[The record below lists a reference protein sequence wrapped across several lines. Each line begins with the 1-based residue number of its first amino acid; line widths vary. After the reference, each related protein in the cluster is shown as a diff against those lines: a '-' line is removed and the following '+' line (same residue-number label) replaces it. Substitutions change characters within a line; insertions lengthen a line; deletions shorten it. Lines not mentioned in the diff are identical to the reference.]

1 MTDSERKINNMLLHN
16 TSCVSNIFTN
26 KSSCKDMYSDLNL
39 RFFPPT
45 FFSPNICLSCS
56 LSAKSTGYKNLASI
70 CLECGWTDKLCHE
83 KEYAIYSIWFAH
95 SSLVELCVNSAL
107 CGNGESMF
115 SKVKM
120 RMEIEKVRIYI
131 WKLFLMWHLMIKKSA
146 WAFVA
151 VCVHLSE
158 ICITDHVFVFII
170 KGTIC

>member
-1 MTDSERKINNMLLHN
+1 MQRH
-16 TSCVSNIFTN
+16 VQ
-26 KSSCKDMYSDLNL
+26 
-39 RFFPPT
+39 RFEFAVCFFFSPT
-45 FFSPNICLSCS
+45 FFNPNICLSCS
-56 LSAKSTGYKNLASI
+56 PSAKSTGYENLASI

-83 KEYAIYSIWFAH
+83 KEYAVYSIWFAH

-107 CGNGESMF
+107 CENGESMF

-158 ICITDHVFVFII
+158 TCITDHVFVFII